1 MLKKFSFR
9 KGGLRSKLMIGGC
22 LMALV
27 PVVIL
32 GSIAVFNTISTIRQE
47 TGQQITAVS
56 KSTADMVDAVL
67 TSEMASIAMLA
78 HRDSVIQAMKEANSG
93 GAGPKADAL
102 LKEMTKL
109 HPIVQERYEVLI
121 AVGADGTTF
130 ADSLNGAIR
139 GIKINDRD
147 YFKEAIQGKASLN
160 SVVISK
166 NSKEPVCTVAY
177 PVKDESGKVL
187 GIMAGIMK
195 TTFLMA
201 KINEI
206 KLGKTGYSYMINR
219 EGLVIIYPDKKQILQ
234 LNLAKQPGME
244 EVMKRTASGETGVQE
259 YTYQGIRKYAGFAP
273 VKINGWSVVSAV
285 PVEEMLQSAYTTRN
299 IIFIG
304 VIIFVVLAAILAYF
318 AAGSIAVPVQKAVR
332 KLMASSEEISAASGE
347 VASSSQSLAE
357 GASEQA
363 ASLEETSS
371 SLEEMSSMTKQN
383 AGNASQADA
392 LMKQANTV
400 VSRANDSME
409 HLTGSMREITAASEE
424 TSKIIRTID
433 EIAFQT
439 NLLALNAAVEAA
451 RAGEA
456 GAGFAV
462 VAEEVRNLA
471 MRAAEAAKNTSG
483 LIEGTV
489 KKIREGSE
497 LVGKTSEAFS
507 EVAVNS
513 AKVGELV
520 GEIAAASSEQAQG
533 IDQINKAVTEM
544 DKVTQQTAGNAEE
557 SASASEEMNAQ
568 AMSMREVVQ
577 ELMLVI
583 GGSSNGNHP
592 AATRAVP
599 GQRTRVQLPERKIMA
614 GQASAKGKG
623 MAALPVKPS
632 QVIPLE
638 EEGEFKDF

>member
-1 MLKKFSFR
+1 
-9 KGGLRSKLMIGGC
+9 MIGGC

-32 GSIAVFNTISTIRQE
+32 GSIAVFNSISTIKQE
-47 TGQQITAVS
+47 TSQQIATVS
-56 KSTADMVDAVL
+56 KSTADMVDAVMS
-67 TSEMASIAMLA
+67 SEVSSMAMLA
-78 HRDSVIQAMKEANSG
+78 NRDLAVQAVKEANAG
-93 GAGPKADAL
+93 GGGQKADAL
-102 LKEMTKL
+102 TKELTKL
-109 HPIVQERYEVLI
+109 QPIVQARYETLI
-121 AVGADGTTF
+121 AVGENGTTF
-130 ADSLNGAIR
+130 SDSLNGKIK
-139 GIKINDRD
+139 GIKVTDRD
-147 YFKEAIQGKASLN
+147 YFKTALQGKPSMD

-166 NSKEPVCTVAY
+166 NSKEPVCTIAY
-177 PVKDESGKVL
+177 PVKDESGKVI

-195 TTFLMA
+195 ISFLTA

-206 KLGKTGYSYMINR
+206 KLGKTGYSYMVNR
-219 EGLVIIYPDKKQILQ
+219 EGLVIVYPDAKQVLQ
-234 LNLAKQPGME
+234 LNLAKEQGLE
-244 EVMKRTASGETGVQE
+244 DVMKRATSGDVGTQE
-259 YTYQGIRKYAGFAP
+259 YTYKGIHKYAGFAP
-273 VKINGWSVVSAV
+273 VKINGWSVVTAV
-285 PVEEMLQSAYTTRN
+285 PVDEMLQSAYATRN

-304 VIIFVVLAAILAYF
+304 VIIFVVLAGILAYF
-318 AAGSIAVPVQKAVR
+318 AAGSVAVPVQQAVR
-332 KLMASSEEISAASGE
+332 RLIASSDEISAASGE

-392 LMKQANTV
+392 LMKQANMV
-400 VSRANDSME
+400 VTKANDSMG
-409 HLTGSMREITAASEE
+409 HLTSSMREITVASEE
-424 TSKIIRTID
+424 TSKIIKTID

-489 KKIREGSE
+489 RKIREGSE

-507 EVAVNS
+507 EVAVNA

-544 DKVTQQTAGNAEE
+544 DKVTQQTAANAEE

-583 GGSSNGNHP
+583 GGNGNGHQTAAAVRSTGSAGRMRTP
-592 AATRAVP
+592 MLEQATRA
-599 GQRTRVQLPERKIMA
+599 GRASSSDKRERGPA
-614 GQASAKGKG
+614 
-623 MAALPVKPS
+623 VKPS
-632 QVIPLE
+632 QIIPFE
-638 EEGEFKDF
+638 EDTEFKDF